1 MYQTKIPDYIDHKAM
16 KEMKNFKKNFE
27 KKSKIKKESS
37 SSIRNDS
44 KKSS

>member
-1 MYQTKIPDYIDHKAM
+1 M